1 MILTIKNRAGTEV
14 LNRFSNYEALR
25 FETDRIGGFIT
36 AEFEAKRDV
45 LNVQADLQVY
55 NQITIEEGASTP
67 WEGYILV
74 PVKAS
79 PVNLTVACVGWA
91 GLLDEVPVTADQP
104 SQKMSAFITAVLANP
119 RISPFISAGVID
131 TGDYDAPPAITDI
144 PPGKYCSNLLEDY
157 NKWNDWRYYTTEGKK
172 FNFGSPQTAAKWIVL
187 AKDAPGFQ
195 IADSPANFWNE
206 VVYKY
211 TDGGGDHYSSVS
223 DATSIAQYGR
233 TVTKILEIPG
243 VVSGAP
249 QAAAYAT
256 VYLNR
261 GKNMTVM
268 GQIVT
273 STIYD
278 VASQLPAPCWKVRG
292 GDPLKV
298 QNFLAPAGS
307 VGNVVDEITTFEIKT
322 TQYDDK
328 AKNITITPKDWDSG
342 LEPTFAR
349 LGQ

>member
-1 MILTIKNRAGTEV
+1 MIITIKNRDGAETLNV
-14 LNRFSNYEALR
+14 LNNYEGLR
-25 FETDRIGGFIT
+25 FETDRIGGPTT
-36 AEFEAKRDV
+36 AEFAVKRNV
-45 LNVQADLQVY
+45 LNAQADLQVY
-55 NQITIEEGASTP
+55 NQIIIEEGASTP
-67 WEGYILV
+67 WEGYIYTPGKNSPATLSV
-74 PVKAS
+74 P
-79 PVNLTVACVGWA
+79 CVGWS
-91 GLLDEVPVTADQP
+91 GLFDEVPVTADQP
-104 SQKMSAFITAVLANP
+104 SQMMSTFINAMLGNG
-119 RISPFISAGVID
+119 RISPFLSAGVINL
-131 TGDYDAPPAITDI
+131 GDYNAPPAVTDI
-144 PPGKYCSNLLEDY
+144 PPGKFYSDLLEGY
-157 NKWNDWRYYTTEGKK
+157 NKWNDWRYYTDGKK
-172 FNFGSPQTAAKWIVL
+172 FYFNAPQTVAKWIVL

-195 IADSPANFWNE
+195 ISDSPANFWNE

-223 DATSIAQYGR
+223 DSDSIALYKR

-249 QAAAYAT
+249 QAAVYAT

-278 VASQLPAPCWKVRG
+278 ATTHNPAPLWKVKG
-292 GDPLKV
+292 GDPIKV
-298 QNFLAPAGS
+298 QNFLAPVGY
-307 VGNVVDEITTFEIKT
+307 VGNVIDEITTFEIKT
-322 TQYDDK
+322 TQYDHK

-349 LGQ
+349 LGD